1 MIEIGKYN
9 ELEYKRKT
17 VAGLILGDEYEEVL
31 LPFNYSP
38 KNVEPGDTLRVFV
51 YLHQD
56 GRVVATTQTP
66 FASAE
71 EFAYL
76 KVIEVTDIGAFM
88 DLGIDKDL
96 FVPKSEQKRPMHI
109 SERHVVYVYVDER
122 NNRLLG
128 SSKLT
133 NYVEVEDFDVA
144 VGDEVDLL
152 ISDQS
157 ELGYSAIINQK
168 YMGLLYR
175 NELYEKLEIGERRK
189 GYIKKIR
196 EENLIDLSLQPQG
209 YKHILDTKDAL
220 LNKLEE
226 NNGRLDLGDKSSP
239 DEIYKKLNISKKA
252 FKKTI
257 GGLYKDRL
265 VEIGDYEIKLIKEKN
280 N

>member
-152 ISDQS
+152 IFDQS